1 MLQISFLL
9 RLNRRIVI
17 RRNSYFSNIALES
30 KSSVAFPDISTKSKS
45 QIDTINEVFK
55 SRLLEKCQNHLL
67 TRQQLSQEELRI
79 NLSLLDL
86 NSFLQSTISSTSA
99 QRQGQLSALS
109 TTLQQTLDTV
119 RDGLSDLK
127 GEIQTTG
134 NVSFHGT
141 RQQRLEGELQRREG
155 ILGVALGEF
164 RTRCEGVKLRAIYFF
179 TMGISGLFLAIVIE
193 SSRKRSNRLAKER
206 EKITEKQ
213 REEY

>member
-1 MLQISFLL
+1 MF
-9 RLNRRIVI
+9 N
-17 RRNSYFSNIALES
+17 
-30 KSSVAFPDISTKSKS
+30 
-45 QIDTINEVFK
+45 

-155 ILGVALGEF
+155 ILGVALGGEF

-179 TMGISGLFLAIVIE
+179 TMGISDLFLG
-193 SSRKRSNRLAKER
+193 S
-206 EKITEKQ
+206 
-213 REEY
+213 

>member
-1 MLQISFLL
+1 MLQISFLI
-9 RLNRRIVI
+9 RLNRRFGI
-17 RRNSYFSNIALES
+17 RRNCYFSNIALES
-30 KSSVAFPDISTKSKS
+30 KSSVDDLTNISIKSKS
-45 QIDTINEVFK
+45 KIDAINEVFN
-55 SRLLEKCQNHLL
+55 SRLLEKCLL
-67 TRQQLSQEELRI
+67 TRQQLSQEEFRI
-79 NLSLLDL
+79 NFSLLDL
-86 NSFLQSTISSTSA
+86 KSFLQSTISSTSA

-127 GEIQTTG
+127 GEIQATG

-179 TMGISGLFLAIVIE
+179 TMGISGLLLAIVIE
-193 SSRKRSNRLAKER
+193 TSRKRSNRLAKER
-206 EKITEKQ
+206 EKVLINKE
-213 REEY
+213 RDEY